1 MARKI
6 RKQSKEGVGV
16 SLGTVID
23 GFVNGVGGLLGL
35 AAKLEEEGKDEYA
48 EQGEIK
54 GKTKSGKEYRG
65 AYGLRV
71 KVGLNKIQNTKFKD
85 QNDNSKFKIDEN

>member
-1 MARKI
+1 MAQKPR
-6 RKQSKEGVGV
+6 RQSKEGMGV
-16 SLGTVID
+16 SLEGLME
-23 GFVNGVGGLLGL
+23 GFAKGVTGLLRFAG
-35 AAKLEEEGKDEYA
+35 KLEAEGKDEYI

-71 KVGLNKIQNTKFKD
+71 KVGLNPEDFKG
-85 QNDNSKFKIDEN
+85 QKKLFNR